1 MNFDE
6 LFLIMYSMI
15 CFSDFWVSDEF
26 VSSDFDFYNKL
37 FNILIAT
44 KKTIALYLIWILG
57 LSTIKDFEE

>member
-1 MNFDE
+1 MNFEE

-15 CFSDFWVSDEF
+15 CISDFWVSDEF

>member
-6 LFLIMYSMI
+6 SFLIMYSRLCI
-15 CFSDFWVSDEF
+15 SDFRVSDEF